1 VISIESKGSFK
12 NTESYLARAKRADA
26 FNVLNQYGAMG
37 VRALAAATPMDTGL
51 SAQSWTYS
59 VEKRRGRYT
68 IVWKNTNVVNGT
80 PVVILIQYGHGTGTG
95 GWVQGRDFINPAMR
109 PVFDQIAD
117 AVWREVTKSV

>member
-1 VISIESKGSFK
+1 MISFESKGSFK
-12 NTESYLARAKRADA
+12 NTEAYLARAKRSEA

-37 VRALAAATPMDTGL
+37 VRALAAATPVDTGL
-51 SAQSWTYS
+51 SAQSWTYT

-68 IVWKNTNVVNGT
+68 IVWRNTNVVNGT

-95 GWVQGRDFINPAMR
+95 GWVQGRDFINPTMR

-117 AVWREVTKSV
+117 AVWKEVTKSV